1 MEIMHFTN
9 GINPLVMEESIKL
22 AVSEAPAMVATVVD
36 GDSPLLPL
44 AEAEVEA
51 MLRDALRMV
60 GAGVRQRVDG
70 VLADLR
76 VGIIAAVDDEAG
88 QPCLAGF
95 IQYKPRLR
103 AEGTATIGY
112 AAVAPAYR
120 GQGIFKKM
128 LNELKVHY
136 PILGLDCSLELVPMY
151 ERLGFRP
158 EKRQGAHVGM
168 ATAPLGGVTWGQGQ
182 EFLDNHPLYQR
193 AKERIRTTHGKATR
207 DAYAKRD
214 ADTRKRIEEINAF
227 LQLRADE
234 ARERAKASR
243 AYFEDGCACIH
254 TDKTLQPCRPD
265 MPDAEAVAFYEQHCK
280 CSRNYV
286 EG

>member
-1 MEIMHFTN
+1 MHFTN

-22 AVSEAPAMVATVVD
+22 AVAEAPAMVATVV
-36 GDSPLLPL
+36 GADSPLLPL
-44 AEAEVEA
+44 AEAEVDA
-51 MLRDALRMV
+51 MLRDAMNMV
-60 GAGVRQRVDG
+60 GAGVRQQY
-70 VLADLR
+70 AEEWMDLR
-76 VGIIAAVDDEAG
+76 VGVIAAVDDDADE
-88 QPCLAGF
+88 PCLAGF

-103 AEGTATIGY
+103 TEGTATIGY

-128 LNELKVHY
+128 LNELKAQY

-158 EKRQGAHVGM
+158 VKRQGAHVGM
-168 ATAPLGGVTWGQGQ
+168 ETAPLGGVTWGQGQ
-182 EFLDNHPLYQR
+182 EFLDSHPLYRRAMQR
-193 AKERIRTTHGKATR
+193 IEISLGESAS

-214 ADTRKRIEEINAF
+214 ADTHKRIEEINAF

-234 ARERAKASR
+234 ERERAKASR

-254 TDKTLQPCRPD
+254 TDKTLQPCRPE